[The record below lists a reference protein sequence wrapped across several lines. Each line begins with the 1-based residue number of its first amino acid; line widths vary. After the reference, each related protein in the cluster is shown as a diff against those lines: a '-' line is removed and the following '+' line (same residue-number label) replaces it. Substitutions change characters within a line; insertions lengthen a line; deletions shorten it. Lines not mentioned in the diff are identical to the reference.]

1 MFSSRLMVCTLVC
14 VMAQHSFSAVLNIDP
29 KSVAAQ
35 AWVVYD
41 TQTQQVIAEHNSHVK
56 RAPASLTKMMVA
68 YIVLKDI
75 QAGKLQKNQTIQIK
89 ELVNQVQDDE
99 SQMEL
104 IAGEQVSIDQLLAGL
119 IIMSANDAA
128 LTLADVV
135 GEGNTEQF
143 IQRMNQEAQILG
155 MNNTSFANPSGI
167 TMEQHYSTAYDLT
180 LLSQAL
186 IAQTPDYLNYSKQLS
201 FNYKKPYEATN
212 ILLEQDSRIDGLKTG
227 YTNAAGYSL
236 ALTAMQKTGVP
247 FTPPTTQ
254 TSPPTTTV
262 QKPVVNTQST
272 VTTTTPTPTIGRTPQ
287 QDRRLIVIVLGTD
300 NKVQRADVSYKLLN
314 LAFEYTDNIQLIK
327 KQTKLT
333 EVAIQYGNKKSLTI
347 YAPQNYQFT
356 ASLYPQNTPI
366 DLTQFN
372 RQTFR
377 LAHNVNHQPQTIEPL
392 TQATLSYEVT
402 PSDTLIAPL
411 KQANIK
417 VAQIK
422 IMQNQN
428 MIHEFSLQQDVDLK
442 PMSWWQK
449 SMLWIE
455 NFFKSIIPA

>member
-1 MFSSRLMVCTLVC
+1 MFTSRLMVCTLVC

-104 IAGEQVSIDQLLAGL
+104 VAGEQVSIDQLLAGL

-247 FTPPTTQ
+247 FTPPM
-254 TSPPTTTV
+254 SP
-262 QKPVVNTQST
+262 
-272 VTTTTPTPTIGRTPQ
+272 IGRTPQ
-287 QDRRLIVIVLGTD
+287 QDRRLIVVVLGTD
-300 NKVQRADVSYKLLN
+300 NKAQRADVSYKLLN

-333 EVAIQYGNKKSLTI
+333 EVPIQYGNKKSLTI

-402 PSDTLIAPL
+402 PNDTLIAPL

-422 IMQNQN
+422 IIQNQN